1 MKVLDPNST
10 GSQIK
15 VASLK
20 VIDAMISDSRS
31 KQEEND
37 FKMYREYIELL
48 PTSEIDKELK
58 EGIPQFTE
66 DYLNKDKT
74 PNLDLPTSDDQS
86 QLPTPQLNTPNLDA
100 NLLARTPT
108 QPSGINATGLTVTE
122 QGLLSPEEQAI
133 RLRQR
138 GMA

>member
-1 MKVLDPNST
+1 MT
-10 GSQIK
+10 
-15 VASLK
+15 
-20 VIDAMISDSRS
+20 VIDANSPKGLRKGTTLKLLDGLISDSQNTIEKNELS
-31 KQEEND
+31 L
-37 FKMYREYIELL
+37 YREYIESIPLD
-48 PTSEIDKELK
+48 EIK
-58 EGIPQFTE
+58 EGIDET
-66 DYLNKDKT
+66 
-74 PNLDLPTSDDQS
+74 LDSSERFLTGQDDEEEPISDDQS

>member
-1 MKVLDPNST
+1 MIGIDETLDSSERFLT
-10 GSQIK
+10 GQ
-15 VASLK
+15 
-20 VIDAMISDSRS
+20 DD
-31 KQEEND
+31 EE
-37 FKMYREYIELL
+37 E
-48 PTSEIDKELK
+48 
-58 EGIPQFTE
+58 
-66 DYLNKDKT
+66 
-74 PNLDLPTSDDQS
+74 PTSDDQS

-108 QPSGINATGLTVTE
+108 QPSSINATGLTVTE